1 MIKIFFDIER
11 YKKDREKPFLSEK
24 IIAIGYVVIKNFK
37 HLLAKV
43 DEYPRIS
50 LLTEWKEGNEKAVI
64 SKFYNLI
71 RRYSQ
76 STRVE
81 LIGFGILK
89 FDIPILIQRIVELG
103 LASLPEANKSLF
115 SECVIFDLHPISV
128 LLNQLKYKGSGLDK
142 LVGRLPFEDKKM
154 PKVLSYENGGI
165 VHDLYERQD
174 YNKIEEHLKEDVKK
188 TIWLYKILQDK
199 VVPLLAQNIK
209 MNEY

>member
-24 IIAIGYVVIKNFK
+24 IIAIGYVVIKNFE

-76 STRVE
+76 ST
-81 LIGFGILK
+81 
-89 FDIPILIQRIVELG
+89 
-103 LASLPEANKSLF
+103 
-115 SECVIFDLHPISV
+115 
-128 LLNQLKYKGSGLDK
+128 
-142 LVGRLPFEDKKM
+142 
-154 PKVLSYENGGI
+154 
-165 VHDLYERQD
+165 
-174 YNKIEEHLKEDVKK
+174 
-188 TIWLYKILQDK
+188 
-199 VVPLLAQNIK
+199 
-209 MNEY
+209 